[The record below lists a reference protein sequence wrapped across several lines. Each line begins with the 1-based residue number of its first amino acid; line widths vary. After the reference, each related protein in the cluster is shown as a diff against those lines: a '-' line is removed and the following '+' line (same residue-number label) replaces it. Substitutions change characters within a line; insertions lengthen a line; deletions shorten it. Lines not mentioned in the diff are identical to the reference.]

1 MSNPLLSAAIAE
13 STDIAR
19 ELAEKSGGRTVLA
32 FYVALLRLAKTM
44 ETRYPELRPVREPVL
59 ECGDGPEPD
68 AVGAN

>member
-1 MSNPLLSAAIAE
+1 VSHPLLAKAIAD
-13 STDIAR
+13 SSDIAR
-19 ELAEKSGGRTVLA
+19 EIAELTEGRTVLS

-59 ECGDGPEPD
+59 ECGDGPEPY